1 MHFAP
6 PSYGF
11 PALNLEADRL
21 KPVFKT
27 VLIYENF
34 AAGVRAQ
41 RFCERLARALDS
53 TLEEQMWNFDVLG
66 IREVRNGAAGAA
78 RSADAVILSVSG
90 RTELPGTIRAW
101 LDMWLGLLEK
111 ENPVLIALFESSGP
125 RNIASIDAYLS
136 GIARHAGIDFF
147 PHHVSSPR
155 LSRAA
160 QESGALFKFS
170 ANQQVDPS
178 AAFRVILASSVSA
191 T

>member
-11 PALNLEADRL
+11 PALNLEANRL

-101 LDMWLGLLEK
+101 LDMWLGLLEG
-111 ENPVLIALFESSGP
+111 ESCAHSALRVIRSTKHCIHSRLPKRHCPP
-125 RNIASIDAYLS
+125 RRD
-136 GIARHAGIDFF
+136 RFF
-147 PHHVSSPR
+147 PTPR
-155 LSRAA
+155 
-160 QESGALFKFS
+160 
-170 ANQQVDPS
+170 
-178 AAFRVILASSVSA
+178 
-191 T
+191 